1 MTSIL
6 TLFGFPPP
14 EKRDA
19 VRFYL
24 AKNLPYNPRLYLML
38 ILLAVGFG
46 LQILFMNAI
55 YGAFFLLAGIVLVL
69 VKGYDS
75 RVRIKGF
82 SLDPNWKTVSIDKI
96 QEIEQL
102 RKRSIKWDCDFLDIS
117 NPLGIISLILIGGL
131 ALVASFF
138 LGILANDSRVT
149 NILATDIAIFI
160 IPLWFSGMRFIL
172 KQPNLAIRVKIIL
185 ELYEVFKTTKLEGE
199 ELRPALMLTKGDKGE
214 SVPIDAR
221 FSIVFPNSPEGFYG
235 LQAQINLNV
244 VQGTSYPYFYCA
256 LAAKPGFG
264 LSQYKDKI
272 KHPEIII
279 CEYQEDSKAEVLV
292 IRQHTTKK
300 SGYHTK
306 DLQRKQILMV
316 ALETGRKITETEQQF
331 RTACKKALADGRLS
345 LDEKHELKMLAKSLN
360 ISPETMKKLFEEE
373 KKNFLRNRKEKLA
386 REAEQQFR
394 TACKKALANGKLT
407 FDEQQELK
415 SLAES
420 LKISNKSMKQI
431 LKDEVKIFRQSH
443 FKKHSG

>member
-1 MTSIL
+1 MTSVL
-6 TLFGFPPP
+6 SLFGFPPP
-14 EKRDA
+14 EKRDV

-46 LQILFMNAI
+46 LQILFLNAA
-55 YGAFFLLAGIVLVL
+55 YGALFLLAGVVLVL
-69 VKGYDS
+69 IKGYDS

-102 RKRSIKWDCDFLDIS
+102 RKRSRKWDYDVLDIS
-117 NPLGIISLILIGGL
+117 NPLGIFSLIFIGGL

-138 LGILANDSRVT
+138 LGILANDLRVT
-149 NILATDIAIFI
+149 IILATDIAIFMV
-160 IPLWFSGMRFIL
+160 PLWFSGMRFIL
-172 KQPNLAIRVKIIL
+172 KQPNLAIRVNIIL

-199 ELRPALMLTKGDKGE
+199 EFKPALMLTKGDKGE

-221 FSIVFPNSPEGFYG
+221 FSIAFPNSPEGFYG

-264 LSQYKDKI
+264 LSQYKEKI
-272 KHPEIII
+272 NHGKIV
-279 CEYQEDSKAEVLV
+279 CEYQEDNKAEVLV
-292 IRQHTTKK
+292 IRQYTTKQ

-306 DLQRKQILMV
+306 DLERTQILMV
-316 ALETGRKITETEQQF
+316 ALEAGRKTTEAELKF
-331 RTACKKALADGRLS
+331 RTACKEALADGKLTT
-345 LDEKHELKMLAKSLN
+345 DEKHELK
-360 ISPETMKKLFEEE
+360 T
-373 KKNFLRNRKEKLA
+373 
-386 REAEQQFR
+386 
-394 TACKKALANGKLT
+394 
-407 FDEQQELK
+407 
-415 SLAES
+415 LAES
-420 LKISNKSMKQI
+420 LKMSNKAMKQI

-443 FKKHSG
+443 PKKHSG